1 MRNNWFLLLTCL
13 LLACCPAWAQVPG
26 KSQTPRTPAPGL
38 FDTLGQK
45 PSGGWE
51 NSGQMPYSFAS
62 AKIRM
67 KVKKERQGYRLVH
80 EIDMGKRNDH
90 CLLLWEKNGR
100 QTLVMLWRIDVNKTG
115 YSLGE
120 IKDKKK

>member
-1 MRNNWFLLLTCL
+1 
-13 LLACCPAWAQVPG
+13 
-26 KSQTPRTPAPGL
+26 
-38 FDTLGQK
+38 
-45 PSGGWE
+45 
-51 NSGQMPYSFAS
+51 
-62 AKIRM
+62 
-67 KVKKERQGYRLVH
+67 
-80 EIDMGKRNDH
+80 MGKRNDH